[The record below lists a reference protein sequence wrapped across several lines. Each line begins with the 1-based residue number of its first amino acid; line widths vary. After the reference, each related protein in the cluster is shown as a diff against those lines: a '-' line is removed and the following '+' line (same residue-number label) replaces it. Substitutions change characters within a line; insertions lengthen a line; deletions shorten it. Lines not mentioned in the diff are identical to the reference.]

1 MKTLSL
7 IKLIGGAI
15 TLSSLA
21 MAQAHA
27 DTVHT
32 TKVACY
38 ASVQTQ
44 CYGNGQNNCTS
55 GEYQEGLGWC
65 DQYYPS
71 ASSQGAST
79 QIQANAQRMPKFGK
93 TR

>member
-1 MKTLSL
+1 MKTFSL
-7 IKLIGGAI
+7 IQMIGGAI
-15 TLSSLA
+15 ALSSFA
-21 MAQAHA
+21 MSPATA
-27 DTVHT
+27 DTAHT

-71 ASSQGAST
+71 AASQGAST
-79 QIQANAQRMPKFGK
+79 QIKANRPRMPQFGT